1 MVDIE
6 NLLVAL
12 DNENNESI
20 MNLTKSKMNEHKN
33 DCLQRLQLGKEK
45 LKSCH
50 KKLKE
55 YRYCSDLSDLIYGN
69 YIRWVSLKKPDNLT
83 LTKGA
88 IFCDYKIINNSIH
101 LVLKGNYGKIFQ
113 IKFDECEI
121 FQKLSTQEKII
132 LKVLDVISKD

>member
-20 MNLTKSKMNEHKN
+20 INLTKSKMQEQKN
-33 DCLQRLQLGKEK
+33 NCLQRLQLGKEK

-55 YRYCSDLSDLIYGN
+55 YRYCSDLSDLIFGN
-69 YIRWVSLKKPDNLT
+69 YIRWISLKNPDNINLK
-83 LTKGA
+83 KGA
-88 IFCDYKIINNSIH
+88 IFCDYKIIKDSIH

-113 IKFDECEI
+113 IKLDECEI

-132 LKVLDVISKD
+132 LKVLDVINKD

>member
-20 MNLTKSKMNEHKN
+20 MNLTKGKMNEHKN
-33 DCLQRLQLGKEK
+33 NCLQRLQLGKEN

-55 YRYCSDLSDLIYGN
+55 YRYVMDLRDIQFGC
-69 YIRWVSLKKPDNLT
+69 YIRWIPLKNPDKIYLTTGGIIIDIEILKNGIHIKVKNNLNRIYQ
-83 LTKGA
+83 L
-88 IFCDYKIINNSIH
+88 
-101 LVLKGNYGKIFQ
+101 
-113 IKFDECEI
+113 KFDECI
-121 FQKLSTQEKII
+121 IYQKLTNQEQII
-132 LKVLDVISKD
+132 LSVLDHLDK

>member
-20 MNLTKSKMNEHKN
+20 INLTKSKMQEQKN
-33 DCLQRLQLGKEK
+33 NCLQRLQLGKEK

-55 YRYCSDLSDLIYGN
+55 YRYCSDLSDLIFGN
-69 YIRWVSLKKPDNLT
+69 YIRWISLKNPEKLNLT
-83 LTKGA
+83 NGA
-88 IFCDYKIINNSIH
+88 FFVDYIFNNKMMKIICRSSR
-101 LVLKGNYGKIFQ
+101 GKIFQ
-113 IKFDECEI
+113 IKFDEVII
-121 FQKLSTQEKII
+121 FQKLNNQENVI
-132 LKVLDVISKD
+132 LSVLDYLKK